1 MLKDIK
7 DKLHSFLFP
16 RYQQKIRAIVFEA
29 RKYKH
34 NYHIT
39 ATKLKELQGLFD
51 DRSAEVREIRRDMDK
66 LNVKPTIADL
76 MNEILGSSSMNFSNT
91 ESDGYP
97 KHFLDT
103 LIPAQREAYVAQL
116 HQIHNLEV
124 WKDMTDYHTNV
135 QGNFIAR
142 HAEDDTQMLCGRM
155 TINGISL
162 LKTDVDKGH
171 LEYQDRSKPPD
182 DFDPYSV
189 ELLQDE
195 LIDKFK

>member
-1 MLKDIK
+1 M
-7 DKLHSFLFP
+7 HSFLFP
-16 RYQQKIRAIVFEA
+16 RYQQKIRAIVLEA
-29 RKYKH
+29 RRYKH
-34 NYHIT
+34 QYHT
-39 ATKLKELQGLFD
+39 TVTLLEELQGEFD
-51 DRSAEVREIRRDMDK
+51 DRSAEVREIREMMDK
-66 LNVKPTIADL
+66 LKVKPTIADL
-76 MNEILGSSSMNFSNT
+76 MNEILGFSNINFSNI

-103 LIPAQREAYVAQL
+103 LIPAQREAYIAQL

-124 WKDMTDYHTNV
+124 WKDMTDYHTNL

-142 HAEDDTQMLCGRM
+142 HAEDDMQMFCGRM

-162 LKTDVDKGH
+162 LKADVDKGH

-182 DFDPYSV
+182 EFDPHSV

-195 LIDKFK
+195 LIDKYK